1 MGKKDLLKLTLACL
15 LAFIGWVNSGCTSD
29 VEDRCQ
35 QLFKNGQ
42 YEQAFPVCSEAADQG
57 YVVAQFNLGFMY
69 DLGRGVQ
76 QNYTEAEKWYHK
88 AAEQGDAAAQYN
100 LGLMYDLGEGVPQD
114 YAEAEKWYHKAAEQ
128 GFAKAQCILGGMYDL
143 GQGVQQDYVE
153 AENWYRKAA
162 EQGDAA
168 AQYNL
173 GRMYV
178 LGHGVMHNFEEA
190 VDWFYKAGLSYLKE
204 GKKNEALKCVES
216 IKDLKILMHLNVP
229 NAFLAD
235 KLLAA
240 IYEGKEGRK

>member
-1 MGKKDLLKLTLACL
+1 MGKKDLLRLTLACL
-15 LAFIGWVNSGCTSD
+15 LTLIGWVNSGCTSD

-76 QNYTEAEKWYHK
+76 QDYTEAEK
-88 AAEQGDAAAQYN
+88 
-100 LGLMYDLGEGVPQD
+100 
-114 YAEAEKWYHKAAEQ
+114 
-128 GFAKAQCILGGMYDL
+128 
-143 GQGVQQDYVE
+143 
-153 AENWYRKAA
+153 WYRKAA

-204 GKKNEALKCVES
+204 DKKDEALKCVKS
-216 IKDLKILMHLNVP
+216 IKDLKTLMHLNVP

-240 IYEGKEGRK
+240 IYGDKKP